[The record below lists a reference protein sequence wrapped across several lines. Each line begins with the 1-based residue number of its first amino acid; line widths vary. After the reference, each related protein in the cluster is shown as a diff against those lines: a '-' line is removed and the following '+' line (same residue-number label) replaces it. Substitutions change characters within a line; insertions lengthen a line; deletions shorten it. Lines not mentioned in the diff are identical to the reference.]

1 MYTVHEDS
9 ALITAVEQGHVLMV
23 DEADKAPREVVC
35 VLKGLVVAIWY
46 RPLPANL
53 LVEVKGTHQALR
65 AAPPR
70 WQTHCIA

>member
-35 VLKGLVVAIWY
+35 VLKGLVDGDMV
-46 RPLPANL
+46 PTPSC
-53 LVEVKGTHQALR
+53 Q
-65 AAPPR
+65 PS
-70 WQTHCIA
+70 C